1 MSVRRHPVIDISPT
15 GKRITAIEH
24 QQRDPERV
32 SLFLDGAFAFGLPA
46 LVAVQEGLRVGDQL
60 TDDQIARLRAL
71 DEQAK
76 AVGAALNLLARRPRS
91 EREVRDRLKRKGF
104 PPETIDAAVAK
115 LEGWRYVDD
124 DAFARYWVENRE
136 ANKPRGRRLLE
147 QELRLKGVDRETIR
161 QTIDETELDEASAA
175 LQLGRSKLRTYGS
188 LEPAVARRR
197 LGAFLV
203 RRGYGYDVVKPVL
216 DQLFGEH
223 EESEDGSDGEP

>member
-1 MSVRRHPVIDISPT
+1 MSDVSSRPSRV
-15 GKRITAIEH
+15 TAIET

-32 SLFLDGAFAFGLPA
+32 NVFIDGAFAFGLPA
-46 LVAVQEGLRVGDQL
+46 LVAVQESLRVGDAL
-60 TDDQIARLRAL
+60 SEERIARLRAL

-76 AVGAALNLLARRPRS
+76 AVNAAMNLLARRPRS
-91 EREVRDRLKRKGF
+91 EREIRDRLKRKGY
-104 PPETIDAAVAK
+104 PPETIDAAVGK
-115 LEGWRYVDD
+115 LEGWRYLDD
-124 DAFARYWVENRE
+124 EAFARYWVENRE

-161 QTIDETELDEASAA
+161 QTIDETELDESSAA
-175 LQLGRSKLRTYGS
+175 LSLARTKLRTYGK
-188 LEPAVARRR
+188 LDPAVARRR

-223 EESEDGSDGEP
+223 QDDETEPSDNP

>member
-1 MSVRRHPVIDISPT
+1 LSTPGPNRA
-15 GKRITAIEH
+15 RITAIET

-32 SLFLDGAFAFGLPA
+32 NVFIDGAFAFGLPA
-46 LVAVQEGLRVGDQL
+46 LVAVQEALRVGDEL
-60 TDDQIARLRAL
+60 TEEQIARLRAL

-76 AVGAALNLLARRPRS
+76 AVNAAMNLLASRPRS
-91 EREVRDRLKRKGF
+91 EREVRNRLKRKGY

-115 LEGWRYVDD
+115 LEGWRYLDD
-124 DAFARYWVENRE
+124 EAFARYWVENRE

-175 LQLGRSKLRTYGS
+175 LSLGRNKLRTYGK
-188 LEPAVARRR
+188 LEPQVARRR

-203 RRGYGYDVVKPVL
+203 RRGYRYDVVKPAL
-216 DQLFGEH
+216 DQLFGEQ
-223 EESEDGSDGEP
+223 EEAEEIEG